1 MRFPENATKPMP
13 KVSEFFRC
21 HLQAT
26 AIASDAAG
34 LRRRCCEARVRFGPR
49 VTAEIR
55 PVAGPQTE

>member
-1 MRFPENATKPMP
+1 MP

-26 AIASDAAG
+26 AIASDAAS
-34 LRRRCCEARVRFGPR
+34 LRRRCYEARVRFGPR